1 MTRKL
6 TVLLMTLL
14 LVALCV
20 PALAAGTLQDQI
32 NAAGTT
38 PTTIKLDQDYKENIT
53 IAEGQTITL
62 NLNGKTLNGGTGNK
76 KPTITNNGT
85 LIVTGDGEVR
95 RDDVGAPSGRYY
107 VIKNT
112 GTMTIESGKF
122 CNNTGLTT
130 NWAGTSLIQNI
141 GTDSRTAVMNIHG
154 GTFEQQHFGVL
165 KNDVYSEMNITG
177 GTFKTQGGRI
187 NNQSY
192 VYAALNYGK
201 LNISGGTFTGS
212 VSTNSYY
219 DPSESVDYVGSTT
232 ITGGMFEDAITIGR
246 VPNNENIPGPGQESL
261 SIKGGTFTGKL
272 LISATSK
279 AGISGGHYAASPDE
293 KYVESGLIVKDS
305 DPKAPYHIG
314 ADAEAAIASAKAG
327 STLTVLKG
335 SAITNVPAGVK
346 VENKT
351 GDKITVNN
359 EPVAPDGEIVIPT
372 PTAAPQPT
380 AKPVPVAP
388 KTGDS
393 TPITLY
399 VLCAALA
406 VACAVW
412 MVRRKANA

>member
-1 MTRKL
+1 M
-6 TVLLMTLL
+6 
-14 LVALCV
+14 
-20 PALAAGTLQDQI
+20 
-32 NAAGTT
+32 
-38 PTTIKLDQDYKENIT
+38 
-53 IAEGQTITL
+53 
-62 NLNGKTLNGGTGNK
+62 
-76 KPTITNNGT
+76 
-85 LIVTGDGEVR
+85 R

-122 CNNTGLTT
+122 YNNTGLTT

-141 GTDSRTAVMNIHG
+141 GTDSRTAVMNIYG

-177 GTFKTQGGRI
+177 GSFITQGGRI

-201 LNISGGTFTGS
+201 LNISDGTFTGS

-314 ADAEAAIASAKAG
+314 ADAEAAIANAEEG

-335 SAITNVPAGVK
+335 GAITNVPAGVK

-359 EPVAPDGEIVIPT
+359 ESVAPGGEIVIPT

-380 AKPVPVAP
+380 SAPATPTPAPTTPAP

-393 TPITLY
+393 TPIALY

-406 VACAVW
+406 VVCAAW
-412 MVRRKANA
+412 MAKRRKA